1 MTIYN
6 PTTLPKND
14 NLNRFSFVID
24 VQDQM
29 FIRKGKM
36 IAFYGD
42 LRFEAMGSSI
52 LDMIVRN
59 AFNAPKYIH
68 HFVVVQG
75 GGQLILGDNGN
86 DLACY
91 DLDDANMTIRA
102 KNLLAFSKNVI
113 CQESTL
119 PGFLTLLGTGKVI
132 ASSNGPVHFLE
143 LPCRVDEQAV
153 LGWADCPSPSYRYD
167 YEHVKG
173 FVSAAGA
180 LTGFSLS
187 GEEKQVDFTGAGTVL
202 IQSSELSIDDDDED
216 GITLSD
222 IISKIPYL
230 SGTERAQLGIAVRSA
245 GTSD

>member
-6 PTTLPKND
+6 PANLPKND
-14 NLNRFSFVID
+14 NLNRFAFVVD
-24 VQDQM
+24 VTEQI

-36 IAFYGD
+36 IAFYGN
-42 LRFEAMGSSI
+42 LSFEAMGSSVV
-52 LDMIVRN
+52 DMLARH

-68 HFVVVQG
+68 NFVVAQG
-75 GGQLILGDNGN
+75 QGQLILGDNGN

-91 DLDDANMTIRA
+91 DLDAANMTIRA
-102 KNLLAFSKNVI
+102 KNLLGFSRNVI

-119 PGFLTLLGTGKVI
+119 PGYLTLLGTGKVI

-167 YEHVKG
+167 YEHVRG
-173 FVSAAGA
+173 FVSAVGA
-180 LTGFSLS
+180 VTGFTLS

-202 IQSSELSIDDDDED
+202 VQSSELELTGSS
-216 GITLSD
+216 TLSHLLSMLPMLGQD
-222 IISKIPYL
+222 ELSKL
-230 SGTERAQLGIAVRSA
+230 SLSAQQQSQQRR
-245 GTSD
+245 

>member
-6 PTTLPKND
+6 PMSLPKND
-14 NLNRFSFVID
+14 NLNRFAFVID
-24 VQDQM
+24 VNDHM

-42 LRFEAMGSSI
+42 LSFEAMGTTV
-52 LDMIVRN
+52 LDMLVRH

-68 HFVVVQG
+68 DFVIVQG
-75 GGQLILGDNGN
+75 KGQLILGDNGN

-91 DLDDANMTIRA
+91 DLDAANMTIRA
-102 KNLLAFSKNVI
+102 KNLLAFSKDVK

-119 PGFLTLLGTGKVI
+119 PGYLTMLGTGKVI
-132 ASSNGPVHFLE
+132 ASSIGPVHFLE

-167 YEHVKG
+167 YEHVRG
-173 FVSAAGA
+173 FVSAVGA

-187 GEEKQVDFTGAGTVL
+187 GEEKQVDFTGNGTVL
-202 IQSSELSIDDDDED
+202 VQSSELELNQSS
-216 GITLSD
+216 TLAN
-222 IISKIPYL
+222 L
-230 SGTERAQLGIAVRSA
+230 LAQLPMLGKEDLGKLSLSIQQQNQQRR
-245 GTSD
+245 

>member
-1 MTIYN
+1 MTIYT
-6 PTTLPKND
+6 PETLPKND

-24 VQDQM
+24 VNDQM

-36 IAFYGD
+36 IAFYGG
-42 LRFEAMGSSI
+42 LQFEAMGSSI
-52 LDMIVRN
+52 VDIIARH

-68 HFVVVQG
+68 DFVVVQG
-75 GGQLILGDNGN
+75 KGQLILGDNGN

-91 DLDDANMTIRA
+91 DLDAANMTIRA
-102 KNLLAFSKNVI
+102 KNLLAFSRDVV

-119 PGFLTLLGTGKVI
+119 PGFLTMIGTGKVI
-132 ASSNGPVHFLE
+132 ASSNGPVHFLD

-173 FVSAAGA
+173 FVSAVGA
-180 LTGFSLS
+180 MTGFTLS

-202 IQSSELSIDDDDED
+202 VQSSEL
-216 GITLSD
+216 GIAGGSTLQH
-222 IISKIPYL
+222 IL
-230 SGTERAQLGIAVRSA
+230 AQLGALGPSELSTLGSSVQEQMKQQRR
-245 GTSD
+245 

>member
-6 PTTLPKND
+6 PATLPKND
-14 NLNRFSFVID
+14 NLNRFAFVVD
-24 VQDQM
+24 VTEQI

-36 IAFYGD
+36 IAFYGN
-42 LRFEAMGSSI
+42 LSFEAMGSSVV
-52 LDMIVRN
+52 DMLARH

-68 HFVVVQG
+68 NFVVAQG
-75 GGQLILGDNGN
+75 QGQLILGDNGN

-91 DLDDANMTIRA
+91 DLDAANMTIRA
-102 KNLLAFSKNVI
+102 KNLLGFSKNVI

-119 PGFLTLLGTGKVI
+119 PGYLTLLGTGKVI

-167 YEHVKG
+167 YDHVRG
-173 FVSAAGA
+173 FVSAVGA
-180 LTGFSLS
+180 VTGFTLS

-202 IQSSELSIDDDDED
+202 VQSSELELTGSS
-216 GITLSD
+216 TLSHL
-222 IISKIPYL
+222 L
-230 SGTERAQLGIAVRSA
+230 SMLPMLGQDELAKLSLSAQQQSQQRR
-245 GTSD
+245 

>member
-6 PTTLPKND
+6 PDTLPKND
-14 NLNRFSFVID
+14 NLNRFAFVVD
-24 VQDQM
+24 VKEQM

-36 IAFYGD
+36 IAFYGN
-42 LRFEAMGSSI
+42 LSFEAMGNSVLDI
-52 LDMIVRN
+52 LVRH

-68 HFVVVQG
+68 DFVVAQG
-75 GGQLILGDNGN
+75 QGQLLLGDNGN

-91 DLDDANMTIRA
+91 DLDQANMTIRA
-102 KNLLAFSKNVI
+102 KNLLGFSKDVI

-119 PGFLTLLGTGKVI
+119 PGFLTMIGSGKVI

-173 FVSAAGA
+173 WASAAGA
-180 LTGFSLS
+180 LTGFTLS
-187 GEEKQVDFTGAGTVL
+187 GEEKQVDFTGNGTVL
-202 IQSSELSIDDDDED
+202 IQSSELDVNGSS
-216 GITLSD
+216 TLMN
-222 IISKIPYL
+222 L
-230 SGTERAQLGIAVRSA
+230 LAQLPMLGRNELTQLSLSA
-245 GTSD
+245 QQRIKDSR